1 MTKADDDLLDEIK
14 ENFKRCEE
22 WEAEARTNYVRDTKF
37 GNGDSYN
44 KWQWD
49 ADIAASRDFDK
60 KPMLTVNKTAQH
72 CLQIINDARQNKAG
86 IQIRPVGGDATQAAA
101 SLYEALIR
109 HIEYKSN
116 ATLAYEA
123 ATYTTVFGG
132 WGYVRVHVDYADEDS
147 FDQDIFIKRVG
158 DPLTIYLDPDIQ
170 EYDGSDARFGFVFE
184 DLPRKEAE
192 AKYKKHLDALE
203 GPSVDGGDMWNGK
216 DHVRV
221 CEYFYRTE
229 KPDTL
234 IALPDGQTVRKSAFP
249 GGAYDEMKAMPGVI
263 VKERPIVDQT
273 VEWCKVIGSKIV
285 DRKPW
290 MGKYIPIARMI
301 GQETVVDG
309 KMDRKGHVRALLDP
323 QRMYNYHSS
332 GSVEFVALQTKTP
345 WLASARAIDGNT
357 AQWAEANVKTAAVLV
372 WNDVTDDGEPVQQPQ
387 RIAPPPAAS
396 GHIEGMQ
403 IAQQELMMASGQYQ
417 AIMGAPSN
425 ETSGK
430 AINAR
435 QRQGENATYHF
446 IDHQALMVRFL
457 GRVIL
462 DLIPKVYDTRRIIQ
476 AIGRDDKRVR
486 VEVNPSLAGQGGQPE
501 AAQQLA
507 DPEADDFDS
516 ETVSAILNPNVG
528 KYDVVADVGPSYG
541 TQRQEAF
548 NAFSQILA
556 QNKEMFQVV
565 GDLWA
570 ESADFPGS
578 EKLSKRLHRMVPQT
592 ALGGPTAE
600 IQQMQQKFQ
609 EMAQSGQ
616 SEIAQLHEALQAANA
631 KLANQQ
637 ADLDRKDFEAQTTRT
652 AALAKIDPEAFKPV
666 IREMVSQM
674 LGQPIIPLMH
684 QHAMAERGMLPQ
696 EPVAPAPPAPA
707 PPPDMGMMGQP
718 QPVPGM
724 MAPQEPGMVQ

>member
-1 MTKADDDLLDEIK
+1 MTKKDDDLLIEIK

-22 WEAEARTNYVRDTKF
+22 WEAAARANYLKDTKF

-49 ADIAASRDFDK
+49 SDVSASRDFDK
-60 KPMLTVNKTAQH
+60 KPMLTVNKTMQH
-72 CLQIINDARQNKAG
+72 CLQIINDARQNKVG
-86 IQIRPVGGDATQAAA
+86 IQIRPVGGEATQKAAG
-101 SLYEALIR
+101 LYEALIR

-147 FDQDIFIKRVG
+147 FDQDVFIKRVA

-170 EYDGSDARFGFVFE
+170 EYDGSDARIGFVFE

-192 AKYKKHLDALE
+192 AKYKKHLDAMDD
-203 GPSVDGGDMWNGK
+203 PDVSGGDMWNGK

-234 IALPDGQTVRKSAFP
+234 IALANGQTMRKSALP
-249 GGAYDEMKAMPGVI
+249 PGAYEEIEALPGAI
-263 VKERPIVDQT
+263 VNERPIVDQT

-285 DRKPW
+285 ERKPW
-290 MGKYIPIARMI
+290 LGKYIPIARMI
-301 GQETVVDG
+301 GQETVTEGV
-309 KMDRKGHVRALLDP
+309 MDRKGHVRGLLDP

-345 WLASARAIDGNT
+345 WLASARAIEGNT
-357 AQWAEANVKTAAVLV
+357 KNWTDTNVKTAAVLV
-372 WNDVTDDGEPVQQPQ
+372 WNDVDADGQAVQRPE

-403 IAQQELMMASGQYQ
+403 VAQQELMMASGQYQ

-457 GRVIL
+457 GRIIL
-462 DLIPKVYDTRRIIQ
+462 DLLPKVYNTQRVIQ
-476 AIGRDDKRVR
+476 AIGRDDRRIRVQ
-486 VEVNPSLAGQGGQPE
+486 VDPALAGQGGKPE
-501 AAQQLA
+501 AAKQLA

-516 ETVSAILNPNVG
+516 ETVSAILNPAVG

-592 ALGGPTAE
+592 ALGGPTE
-600 IQQMQQKFQ
+600 EMKQMEQKFQ
-609 EMAQSGQ
+609 EMAQAGQ
-616 SEIAQLHEALQAANA
+616 AEIGQLHEALQAA
-631 KLANQQ
+631 KIELADQK
-637 ADLDRKDFEAQTTRT
+637 ADLERKDFEAQTTRT

-684 QHAMAERGMLPQ
+684 QHAMAERGMLPPEQ
-696 EPVAPAPPAPA
+696 AV
-707 PPPDMGMMGQP
+707 PD
-718 QPVPGM
+718 PGM
-724 MAPQEPGMVQ
+724 MAQQEQGMPSGL